1 LNPDILSSNLLRPEL
16 IRGSLAEKIV
26 MASLVL
32 AIIFFATAPAAVM
45 AQEAEQSVAANLV
58 IQVQELQDELR
69 ELRGRM
75 EEQERE
81 LDNLK
86 KRQRDQYLDLDQRIS
101 DLSGAAPGGQSPTA
115 SDDSTGTAP
124 DPEQAGAQS
133 GERPEEQVGERPEA
147 QPETPSEAQ
156 FEDVPEVR
164 APMEQPSDTAPLS
177 QPGADSAVVAAPS
190 EAEKESYDK
199 AFQAMK
205 ELRYADA
212 AEDFQSFLT
221 QYPESEYADNA
232 VYWLGESYYV
242 TRNYDIALESFE
254 RLMDDYPDSP
264 KVPDALLKVG
274 YTHYELK
281 QWDKA
286 RAALLQVQQDYPD
299 TTLARL
305 AESRLRSMKMEGHY

>member
-1 LNPDILSSNLLRPEL
+1 MIQKQQ
-16 IRGSLAEKIV
+16 EKIV
-26 MASLVL
+26 MASVVL
-32 AIIFFATAPAAVM
+32 AIIFFVVAPVTAAAQTVD
-45 AQEAEQSVAANLV
+45 QNVTANMV
-58 IQVQELQDELR
+58 IQMQELQDELR

-81 LDNLK
+81 IENIK
-86 KRQRDQYLDLDQRIS
+86 KRQRDQYLDLDQRIT
-101 DLSGAAPGGQSPTA
+101 DLNGTAPGSPGVPAPSAGDDA
-115 SDDSTGTAP
+115 SGTAP
-124 DPEQAGAQS
+124 DSGRPEAQA
-133 GERPEEQVGERPEA
+133 GERPEVSPEA
-147 QPETPSEAQ
+147 QSEPQ

-177 QPGADSAVVAAPS
+177 QSGADSAVVAAPP

-199 AFQAMK
+199 AFLAMK

-212 AEDFQSFLT
+212 AEEFQSFLDL
-221 QYPESEYADNA
+221 YPGSEFADNA

-242 TRNYDIALESFE
+242 TRNYDIALEAFE
-254 RLMDDYPDSP
+254 RLMHDYPDSP